1 MNGDLRRSRTPLHLQ
16 TLIKRI
22 QFIDNTY
29 YTYYNYKRERQRPFE
44 IIIKRRLGNSAVKGS
59 HHKITKNGK
68 IEIIPV
74 HGKDMKTGLLAAIL
88 KRTELEAKK

>member
-1 MNGDLRRSRTPLHLQ
+1 MTIRITRIVIINVKDKDLLKLLLKDGWELVS
-16 TLIKRI
+16 
-22 QFIDNTY
+22 
-29 YTYYNYKRERQRPFE
+29 
-44 IIIKRRLGNSAVKGS
+44 VKDS

>member
-1 MNGDLRRSRTPLHLQ
+1 MIINVKDKDFLKLLLKDG
-16 TLIKRI
+16 
-22 QFIDNTY
+22 
-29 YTYYNYKRERQRPFE
+29 RE
-44 IIIKRRLGNSAVKGS
+44 LVSVKGS

>member
-1 MNGDLRRSRTPLHLQ
+1 MT
-16 TLIKRI
+16 IRI
-22 QFIDNTY
+22 T
-29 YTYYNYKRERQRPFE
+29 R
-44 IIIKRRLGNSAVKGS
+44 IIIINVKDKDLLKLLLKDGWELVSVKDS